1 MAPERWPQS
10 TDQAS
15 REQFRAPP
23 VMRGGVIMIYVEA
36 ENTKQWGNGN
46 VYKFT
51 LSTSIVLSIYAYLT
65 S

>member
-15 REQFRAPP
+15 REQFGASEP

-36 ENTKQWGNGN
+36 ENTKHWGNVHRDN
-46 VYKFT
+46 LMIDEAFFLYKT
-51 LSTSIVLSIYAYLT
+51 TRS
-65 S
+65 